1 MDEDLYVQKLI
12 AHYLKQH
19 SLSNTLRAFEVEV
32 NRKFNTESID
42 ESLTVLVKDYLEFQ
56 GLENSAEEPNAK
68 SSNASNYTLPIRAS
82 TARNATSSINST
94 FTVEQQRLISERHIS
109 IGRWTVGMPEKSAE
123 IDLFGKT
130 LVIFS
135 KIDHVTLDGEVKT
148 VGLFSTSSR
157 SVCVYDLEKQQVL
170 VKEEGLAGRSP
181 VKVMA
186 CIPGTGYVLICSMN
200 GNLSISTVQKDV
212 STGKYRISVTGESI
226 DLHRKLITAVNYHS
240 FEFGS
245 GYFCSLGWDCRLV
258 VCKVANER
266 SEPRL
271 QVIGR
276 ITLPTQGTCV
286 AVLED
291 EELKLPIILVGRV
304 DSSLIHVFTVDR
316 QNEKDDGESIVELAK
331 LSLNDSEF
339 SSHVFHPMAIAESS
353 KGLVSIATNHT
364 PYLRIVTF
372 ALPSIREMLEA
383 NLGTAFDVDGKDMPT
398 DLHKLGQKQTE
409 GKLDPGVPIIRNII
423 VSNFNAMTPQDK
435 FSTPVLMPRPAGR
448 NGIWIV
454 GNDGLIRG
462 FDLSNGKVTETIQ
475 AHKGRIKTVS
485 AGVLTDRDQ
494 KELIVSCG
502 AVDREIFCWNS

>member
-32 NRKFNTESID
+32 NRKFNTQSID
-42 ESLTVLVKDYLEFQ
+42 ESLAVLVKDYLEFQ
-56 GLENSAEEPNAK
+56 GLEDSAEEPNAK
-68 SSNASNYTLPIRAS
+68 SSNASNATLPIRAS
-82 TARNATSSINST
+82 TARNATSSINPT
-94 FTVEQQRLISERHIS
+94 FTVEQQRLISEKHIS
-109 IGRWTVGMPEKSAE
+109 IGRWTVSTPEKSAE

-157 SVCVYDLEKQQVL
+157 SVCIYDLEKQQVL
-170 VKEEGLAGRSP
+170 VQEEGLAGRSP
-181 VKVMA
+181 VKAMA

-200 GNLSISTVQKDV
+200 GNLSISTVQKEAN
-212 STGKYRISVTGESI
+212 TGKYRISVTGEDV

-240 FEFGS
+240 FEFGA

-266 SEPRL
+266 SDPRL

-291 EELKLPIILVGRV
+291 EELELPIILVGRV

-383 NLGTAFDVDGKDMPT
+383 NSGMAFDVMLN

-409 GKLDPGVPIIRNII
+409 GKLDPGVPIIRNIT

-485 AGVLTDRDQ
+485 AGVLTGRDQ
-494 KELIVSCG
+494 KEIIVSCG